1 MRGRRFKTQADIDRY
16 IKQGYG
22 QGERSQYTPWLR
34 VQDVPSGGRSRKVQG
49 QKVDRLHH
57 LLSDVEY
64 ACFLTLEFSEQVVDI
79 REQFPLFPT
88 EQALD
93 IARQLGIRYPLY
105 RSTQLHFVMTTDF
118 LVTIQARDGT
128 RHLAARPVKTEADL
142 LPSSELKR
150 TIEKLELE
158 KALLHAQGVHDW
170 KLVTEKT
177 MGTTLI
183 ENLIWLRKGKTLER
197 HLLKP
202 DTHAQ
207 FMHALEYYANKE
219 RTLASVIRASATST
233 HIPYTDAILLF
244 KYLVL
249 NKGIRLD
256 ITGHELKLTGLCP
269 LFTFSDMAMP
279 ISHVLKAA

>member
-16 IKQGYG
+16 TKQGYG
-22 QGERSQYTPWLR
+22 QGEGAQYTPWLR
-34 VQDVPSGGRSRKVQG
+34 VQDVPSHGRSRKVQG

-64 ACFLTLEFSEQVVDI
+64 ACFLTLEFSEQVIDI

-88 EQALD
+88 EQAID
-93 IARQLGIRYPLY
+93 IAKQLGIRYPLY
-105 RSTQLHFVMTTDF
+105 RGTQLHFVMTTDF
-118 LVTIQARDGT
+118 LVTIQAPDGT

-158 KALLHAQGVHDW
+158 KALLHAQGIQDW
-170 KLVTEKT
+170 KLVTEKSI
-177 MGTTLI
+177 GSTLV

-202 DTHAQ
+202 DTHTQ
-207 FMHALEYYANKE
+207 FMHALEFYANKE
-219 RTLASVIRASATST
+219 RTLASVIRVSATST
-233 HIPYTDAILLF
+233 HIPYTDGILLF

-249 NKGIRLD
+249 NKSVRMD
-256 ITGHELKLTGLCP
+256 ITNHELKLTGLCP
-269 LFTFSDMAMP
+269 LLTVSDMAVP
-279 ISHVLKAA
+279 ISNVLKAA

>member
-16 IKQGYG
+16 ISQGYG
-22 QGERSQYTPWLR
+22 QGEGPQYLPWLR
-34 VQDVPSGGRSRKVQG
+34 VQDVPSKGRSRKVQG
-49 QKVDRLHH
+49 TKVDRLHH
-57 LLSDVEY
+57 LLSDVEF
-64 ACFLTLEFSEQVVDI
+64 ACFLTLEFSEQVIDI

-88 EQALD
+88 EQAID
-93 IARQLGIRYPLY
+93 IANQLGIRYPLY
-105 RSTQLHFVMTTDF
+105 RGTQLHFVMTTDF
-118 LVTIQARDGT
+118 LITLQATDGT
-128 RHLAARPVKTEADL
+128 RYLAARSVKTEGDL

-158 KALLHAQGVHDW
+158 KALLQVQGVHDW

-177 MGTTLI
+177 MGATLI

-202 DTHAQ
+202 DTHSQ
-207 FMHALEYYANKE
+207 FIHALEFYANKE

-233 HIPYTDAILLF
+233 HIPYTDGILLF

-249 NKGIRLD
+249 NKNICFD
-256 ITGHELKLTGLCP
+256 ITKQELKLTGFCP
-269 LFTFSDMAMP
+269 LLTASNMP
-279 ISHVLKAA
+279 VSKVLKAA